1 MNNYEETT
9 VFPESEAPIPEEIL
23 DILVQNSQ
31 SEQCEEITV
40 EEEVLF
46 DDILAAAIECDYRE
60 DAVGEL
66 SSEKETE
73 YKEVLKN
80 IER

>member
-1 MNNYEETT
+1 MNNKEIIA
-9 VFPESEAPIPEEIL
+9 FPESEAPIPEEIL

-40 EEEVLF
+40 GEEVLS
-46 DDILAAAIECDYRE
+46 DDILAAAIECNYRE

-66 SSEKETE
+66 SSEKEAT